1 MLGEVKSQVHSDLV
15 QVIMNQQNLVWKE
28 EDQDQLLM
36 FPGNFPNCFGKK
48 KKTKDGFAQ
57 QE

>member
-48 KKTKDGFAQ
+48 K
-57 QE
+57 